1 MFNIAKTYRDEE
13 LYGILDQIRKLF
25 NSEEKESNFKK
36 IAEENN
42 IHDTVWALIMLSYRI
57 NRLCESVLSCKEYYA
72 SAIIYRSLIE
82 HFFKRLY
89 ILLSCVETGD
99 DIAKDY
105 TSSEHILSE
114 MLKRIHKA
122 QWPLPELAEEL
133 QKLKKKTKET
143 AGKFLF
149 DKVSKSILE
158 ILPKIFPKDDVT
170 DMLRSIMVKYSILS
184 SYVHAGPMAVLDVK
198 EKRKKDIDM
207 GCMVLTII
215 AYNDTVRLLSVYPS
229 EHQNKLKVLA
239 KEMHEKVG
247 KALAI
252 YKKWFVS

>member
-13 LYGILDQIRKLF
+13 LYCILDQIRKLF
-25 NSEEKESNFKK
+25 NSAEKESNFKK

-42 IHDTVWALIMLSYRI
+42 IHDAVWALIMLSYRI
-57 NRLCESVLSCKEYYA
+57 NRLCGSVLSCKEYYA

-89 ILLSCVETGD
+89 IFLSCVKTGD
-99 DIAKDY
+99 GIAKDY
-105 TSSEHILSE
+105 TSSEHMLSE
-114 MLKRIHKA
+114 MLKKIQKS
-122 QWPLPELAEEL
+122 QWPSPKLAEGLENL
-133 QKLKKKTKET
+133 RRDSQKT
-143 AGKFLF
+143 AEKFGF
-149 DKVSKSILE
+149 NEVSKSILK
-158 ILPKIFPKDDVT
+158 ILPEEDRREGV
-170 DMLRSIMVKYSILS
+170 DMLRSFMVQYSTLS
-184 SYVHAGPMAVLDVK
+184 SYVHAGPMAVLDLK
-198 EKRKKDIDM
+198 EKPKKNIDM
-207 GCMVLTII
+207 SCMFLTIV
-215 AYNDTVRLLSVYPS
+215 AYNDTVKLLSSYPS